1 MTPDWAVIVLIV
13 RAETQNRGRAGLQA
27 FTLVEL
33 LVVIAIIGILAA
45 LLLPALAQSKRK
57 AQQTQCANNVRQ
69 LGQGMLE
76 FVADN
81 GTYPLFNTQ
90 PGGIYRAGLI
100 SWPDS
105 IRNEFLA
112 KNGSSDA
119 IWIHQGVWQ
128 CPSAIRPPE
137 FKTDWEYQNYLSYG
151 YNDFGLDARTDT
163 NSLGLG
169 GHRIYSNGTEH
180 MPLSPPVSESEVAS
194 PSDMMAIGDGFYGGN
209 GVLREGYVLSR
220 TYGVTDYLGSTKSS
234 YARHQGKAN
243 VVFCDGHVESPT
255 LQYLFADTSDE
266 ALSRWN
272 RDHQPHREVLSP

>member
-1 MTPDWAVIVLIV
+1 MP
-13 RAETQNRGRAGLQA
+13 RAGKTFSSG
-27 FTLVEL
+27 FTLIEL

-45 LLLPALAQSKRK
+45 LLLTAISQAKARALRI
-57 AQQTQCANNVRQ
+57 QCANNVRQ

-90 PGGIYRAGLI
+90 PGGIYQEGLI
-100 SWPDS
+100 EWPVT
-105 IRNEFLA
+105 IRNEFLG
-112 KNGSSDA
+112 KKGPSDA

-137 FKTDWEYQNYLSYG
+137 FITEAEYHNYLSYG
-151 YNDFGLDARTDT
+151 YNDFGLDAPTQA

-169 GHRIYSNGTEH
+169 GHRIYINGTLR

-194 PSDMMAIGDGFYGGN
+194 PSDMMAIGDGFIGGN
-209 GVLREGYVLSR
+209 GVLREGWTLCR
-220 TYGVTDYLGSTKSS
+220 TYGVKDHLGSTKTS

-243 VVFCDGHVESPT
+243 VVFCDGHVESPA
-255 LQYLFADTSDE
+255 LQFLFADTSDA

-272 RDHQPHREVLSP
+272 RDHQPHRERLSP